1 MGYNEAD
8 VVRLAR
14 PKGKKCRYLKYF
26 FSFNLFMKIKAIS
39 GSFADIALI
48 KK

>member
-14 PKGKKCRYLKYF
+14 PWGKMPMANLPHPASKRKYK
-26 FSFNLFMKIKAIS
+26 NLFLYKRNDVIGI
-39 GSFADIALI
+39 FYE
-48 KK
+48 